1 MPTEAEY
8 RNQIAPYNQKH
19 LLELW
24 QQILSGETPD
34 WEPGKAIE
42 YLVIRAFEIE
52 GADVTYPYTVRIS
65 GTIVEQIDGAVYTD
79 GLACL
84 VECKD
89 REGNIAIDPVA
100 KLRNQLLRRPAGAVG
115 IVCSTTGFT
124 EATIILAQYN
134 ANQAIL
140 LWEQDDL
147 DYALQH
153 QSMRQ
158 GLVKKYRYCIERGL
172 PNYNLIDGDLS

>member
-8 RNQIAPYNQKH
+8 RRQIAPYNQNH
-19 LLELW
+19 LLKLW
-24 QQILSGETPD
+24 QQILSGETAE
-34 WEPGKAIE
+34 WEPGKALE

-52 GADVTYPYTVRIS
+52 GAEVTYPYTVRIS

-89 REGNIAIDPVA
+89 QERNIAIDPVA
-100 KLRNQLLRRPAGAVG
+100 KLRNQLLRRPAGVVG
-115 IVCSTTGFT
+115 IVFSTTGFT

-147 DYALQH
+147 GYALQH

-158 GLVKKYRYCIERGL
+158 GLVRKYRYCIERGL
-172 PNYNLIDGDLS
+172 PNYNLTGGDLS